1 MVCAAPQGAGD
12 TAVAAAA
19 ERGQECAG
27 RHVGSSEG
35 GELACADPHEL
46 FPPAP
51 ARTRD
56 RSLRCCPPQARIEK
70 ERKEAEKAEVVAQAN
85 AQKQVLATEVRQLQA
100 DIRRLQV
107 LSSSNQQR
115 TPARMASAGALPDSV
130 AEALAQRK
138 VFEETFSKTLRSL
151 REELMDTS
159 IKRLSSRSQTP
170 QGIRTLLLLSD
181 ERIDRIME
189 EALRVSSP

>member
-1 MVCAAPQGAGD
+1 
-12 TAVAAAA
+12 
-19 ERGQECAG
+19 
-27 RHVGSSEG
+27 
-35 GELACADPHEL
+35 
-46 FPPAP
+46 
-51 ARTRD
+51 
-56 RSLRCCPPQARIEK
+56 
-70 ERKEAEKAEVVAQAN
+70 
-85 AQKQVLATEVRQLQA
+85 
-100 DIRRLQV
+100 
-107 LSSSNQQR
+107 
-115 TPARMASAGALPDSV
+115 MASAGALPDSV

-170 QGIRTLLLLSD
+170 QGIRSLLLLSD

>member
-1 MVCAAPQGAGD
+1 
-12 TAVAAAA
+12 
-19 ERGQECAG
+19 
-27 RHVGSSEG
+27 
-35 GELACADPHEL
+35 
-46 FPPAP
+46 
-51 ARTRD
+51 
-56 RSLRCCPPQARIEK
+56 
-70 ERKEAEKAEVVAQAN
+70 
-85 AQKQVLATEVRQLQA
+85 
-100 DIRRLQV
+100 
-107 LSSSNQQR
+107 
-115 TPARMASAGALPDSV
+115 MASAGALPDSV

>member
-1 MVCAAPQGAGD
+1 
-12 TAVAAAA
+12 
-19 ERGQECAG
+19 
-27 RHVGSSEG
+27 
-35 GELACADPHEL
+35 
-46 FPPAP
+46 
-51 ARTRD
+51 
-56 RSLRCCPPQARIEK
+56 
-70 ERKEAEKAEVVAQAN
+70 
-85 AQKQVLATEVRQLQA
+85 
-100 DIRRLQV
+100 
-107 LSSSNQQR
+107 
-115 TPARMASAGALPDSV
+115 MASAGALPDSL

-138 VFEETFSKTLRSL
+138 AFEETFSMTLRSL

>member
-1 MVCAAPQGAGD
+1 MWCAQLRKELATLRAQ
-12 TAVAAAA
+12 
-19 ERGQECAG
+19 QQQ
-27 RHVGSSEG
+27 SEG
-35 GELACADPHEL
+35 RNALGGTSEALKAVS
-46 FPPAP
+46 PPAFYPP
-51 ARTRD
+51 AHARD
-56 RSLRCCPPQARIEK
+56 RARSLRCCPPQARIEK

-170 QGIRTLLLLSD
+170 QGIRALLLLSD